1 MTPGQ
6 VRACFDEV
14 WVHAAGHSVRPLV
27 EASKV
32 TTLAVVAEYA
42 ATGMGCISS
51 GALMNTVPALDLG
64 LDLLQAEIPCC

>member
-14 WVHAAGHSVRPLV
+14 WGHAAGHSVRPLV
-27 EASKV
+27 EAFEV
-32 TTLAVVAEYA
+32 TTVAKCA

-51 GALMNTVPALDLG
+51 GVLTNTVPALDLG
-64 LDLLQAEIPCC
+64 LDLLQAEISCC